1 MTLESERALRCEADD
16 YMSSQAQAPAMSADV
31 AQVAPVLLAQGALTG
46 HGLKVVR
53 VVLVEP
59 RGALITSSLFA
70 TLARWPSVLAALLA
84 RRRSVPA
91 DKRRKAFRSIG
102 WGWGRLRSSD
112 ETQASPAPE
121 VTRYGTWPGASA
133 GSRRSQCL

>member
-31 AQVAPVLLAQGALTG
+31 AQVAPVLLAQGAAQGSLRRPPTMQVHERTMAGTVSLTG

-59 RGALITSSLFA
+59 RV
-70 TLARWPSVLAALLA
+70 R
-84 RRRSVPA
+84 
-91 DKRRKAFRSIG
+91 
-102 WGWGRLRSSD
+102 
-112 ETQASPAPE
+112 
-121 VTRYGTWPGASA
+121 
-133 GSRRSQCL
+133 